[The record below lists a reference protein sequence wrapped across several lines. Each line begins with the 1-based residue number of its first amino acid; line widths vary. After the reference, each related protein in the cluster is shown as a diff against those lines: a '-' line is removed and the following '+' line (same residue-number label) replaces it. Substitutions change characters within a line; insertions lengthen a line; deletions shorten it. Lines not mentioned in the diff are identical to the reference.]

1 MKLETL
7 HDSMQT
13 LGIADLITDMW
24 NIVVR
29 DRSQVQFYVWYT
41 LYEGL
46 KRDLKL
52 WNGCSHSH

>member
-52 WNGCSHSH
+52 WNGFSHSH